1 MPFEASSGMLAQH
14 FSRAAVD
21 PEQTVKQQPWK
32 SPFNNLRAFYSPI
45 SNSFGGIY
53 CL

>member
-21 PEQTVKQQPWK
+21 PERPLAQAHKVHKRKQDILLALLFRLWRVP
-32 SPFNNLRAFYSPI
+32 
-45 SNSFGGIY
+45 
-53 CL
+53 